1 MAGEFAVQQAL
12 FTALSGLGLQVV
24 DRGRQASD
32 GGDATT
38 FPYVEI
44 GFIVMN
50 PFDTATETGFDYLA
64 RIHVRSR
71 SGSMAQPKAIQGQ
84 IYDRLHR
91 GALTITG
98 FQHILIQRERSEVLD
113 ALDGAFHGVCEY
125 RGLMTRPTPTP

>member
-12 FTALSGLGLQVV
+12 FTALSGLGLRVV

-32 GGDATT
+32 GGDATV
-38 FPYVEI
+38 FPYVEV

-50 PFDTATETGFDYLA
+50 PFDTATETGFNYLA
-64 RIHVRSR
+64 RINVRSR
-71 SGSMAQPKAIQGQ
+71 SGSMAQSKAIQSQ

-113 ALDGAFHGVCEY
+113 APDGSFHGVCEY